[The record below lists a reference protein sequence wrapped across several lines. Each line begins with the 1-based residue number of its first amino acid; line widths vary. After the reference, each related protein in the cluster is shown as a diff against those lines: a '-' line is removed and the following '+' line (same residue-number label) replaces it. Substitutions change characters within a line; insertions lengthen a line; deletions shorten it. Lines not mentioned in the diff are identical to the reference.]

1 MAIKLT
7 KRIETAQ
14 LLVFTERLALA
25 KIFKEFFLVI
35 NWTSRKNFEIESDC
49 EDVGF
54 IWLLTP
60 WPVEYGRP
68 SKSVETF
75 YAPL

>member
-7 KRIETAQ
+7 KRIKTAQ
-14 LLVFTERLALA
+14 IWVFTERLALA
-25 KIFKEFFLVI
+25 KIFKELFLVI
-35 NWTSRKNFEIESDC
+35 NWTSTKNFEIESDC

-68 SKSVETF
+68 SKSVEIF